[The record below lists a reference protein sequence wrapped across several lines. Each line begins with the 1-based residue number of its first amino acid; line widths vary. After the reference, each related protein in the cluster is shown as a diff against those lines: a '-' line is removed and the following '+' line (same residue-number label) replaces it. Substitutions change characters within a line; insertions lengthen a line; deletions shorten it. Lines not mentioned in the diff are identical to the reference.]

1 MIVLNTAQKEKIAYL
16 DTIIDKMTIE
26 QLKVLT
32 EADQIVSVLAG
43 TTQPVGALTQL
54 MDENYKMA
62 TEIMNLQ
69 SQLYTLKSDVSTLVK
84 LVTKPFEYN
93 SASDAQSLKG
103 RHNVY

>member
-1 MIVLNTAQKEKIAYL
+1 MIVLNTAQKAKIEYL
-16 DTIIDKMTIE
+16 DKVIDKMTIE

-43 TTQPVGALTQL
+43 TTEPVGLLSQMAA
-54 MDENYKMA
+54 ENYKMS

-69 SQLYTLKSDVSTLVK
+69 SQLYSLKSDLSTLVK

-93 SASDAQSLKG
+93 NASDAQSLKG